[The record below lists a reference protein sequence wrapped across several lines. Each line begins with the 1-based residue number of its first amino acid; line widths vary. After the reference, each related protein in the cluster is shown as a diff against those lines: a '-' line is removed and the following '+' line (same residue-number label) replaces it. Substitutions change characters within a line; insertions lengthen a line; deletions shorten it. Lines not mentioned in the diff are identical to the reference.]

1 MVNIWKNQK
10 QTYFIFKSW
19 SMPLKSY
26 IHILLFFL
34 LLALFFERYCFVVA
48 VYKTKNYGYVLILTV
63 IFFNSLFLFLISKL
77 RVKKHQK
84 RLHELYNID
93 RAPSVGLCVI
103 SLVGCLD
110 MLKSFFLFWP
120 ANVMPLW
127 LLVSMLQ
134 LFIPLNMIL
143 RSCCIQ
149 NVLHHN
155 VHWLSALVIIIG
167 CVLSVMTLK
176 KDYQTDES
184 KVSTNNSH

>member
-1 MVNIWKNQK
+1 MPIKN
-10 QTYFIFKSW
+10 
-19 SMPLKSY
+19 Y
-26 IHILLFFL
+26 IYILLTFL
-34 LLALFFERYCFVVA
+34 LIALFFERYCFVVA

-93 RAPSVGLCVI
+93 RAPSVGLLVI

-127 LLVSMLQ
+127 LLVSLLQ
-134 LFIPLNMIL
+134 VFIPLNMIL
-143 RSCCIQ
+143 RSCCI
-149 NVLHHN
+149 
-155 VHWLSALVIIIG
+155 
-167 CVLSVMTLK
+167 
-176 KDYQTDES
+176 
-184 KVSTNNSH
+184 